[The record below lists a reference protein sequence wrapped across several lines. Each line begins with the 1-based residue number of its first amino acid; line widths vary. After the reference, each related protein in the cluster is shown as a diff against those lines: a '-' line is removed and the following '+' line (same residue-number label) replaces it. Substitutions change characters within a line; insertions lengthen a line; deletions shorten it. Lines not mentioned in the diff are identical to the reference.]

1 MLHCRVIRSCLVI
14 CLFTTGAI
22 LPSANTLAAEA
33 APNRSFAVDPVFD
46 SRTYIEEWGDP
57 ANPPVILV
65 HGLGDNGARDWR
77 YLAPAL
83 AEDFYVVAFD
93 LPGFGR
99 SEKYNALYTPETYTR
114 FVEWI
119 AETYVEGQFTLIGHS
134 MGGAI
139 ALNYAAAHA
148 DRLTRLVLIDAAGI
162 LHRTAFTKHLINNVK
177 LPDASDTLPA
187 DNLAA
192 LNELLGINLED
203 IDRYPAAMDVVLLS
217 PIVRGA
223 LLGGDSRAIAGFA
236 LVQHNFSG
244 KLRKVTVPT
253 LVIWGA
259 EDPVTPLRTGR
270 LLASNL
276 PMARLEIVQGA
287 GHTPMVESTARLN
300 RLVLDEL
307 DSSVDR
313 YGAEPAQ
320 PTFAETA
327 ESQACN
333 GENNR
338 YISGRY
344 KRVTIENCD
353 GLLIENSRIERLIVR
368 NSSVEILTSEIGG
381 GTIAVEVEN
390 SVLMATATTF
400 TAETPVVLSGSRL
413 DFAGVEIIAGEKPF
427 EADARSTV
435 LFSVS
440 TVRTPAYSRY
450 AHGIYYL
457 SHEQQPF

>member
-1 MLHCRVIRSCLVI
+1 MPC
-14 CLFTTGAI
+14 
-22 LPSANTLAAEA
+22 ANMIAAEA
-33 APNRSFAVDPVFD
+33 APVRFFAVDPVFS

-83 AEDFYVVAFD
+83 AENFYVVAFD

-99 SEKYNALYTPETYTR
+99 SEKYNALYTPDTYTS
-114 FVEWI
+114 VVQWI
-119 AETYVEGQFTLIGHS
+119 ADTYVDGRFTLIGHS

-139 ALNYAAAHA
+139 ALNYAAGHA
-148 DRLTRLVLIDAAGI
+148 DRLMRLVLIDAAGI

-177 LPDASDTLPA
+177 LPEANNSLPA
-187 DNLAA
+187 DNLQA
-192 LNELLGINLED
+192 LNTLLGINLED

-217 PIVRGA
+217 PIVRGTV
-223 LLGGDSRAIAGFA
+223 LGGDSRKIAGFA
-236 LVQHNFSG
+236 LVQHDFSG
-244 KLRKVTVPT
+244 KLRRVTVPT

-276 PMARLEIVQGA
+276 PMARLEIIQGA
-287 GHTPMVESTARLN
+287 GHTPMVESTTRLN
-300 RLVLDEL
+300 RLVLAEL
-307 DSSVDR
+307 NSSVDR
-313 YGAEPAQ
+313 YSAEPAEQ
-320 PTFAETA
+320 IYSETA
-327 ESQACN
+327 DSEACR
-333 GENNR
+333 GEDSR

-344 KRVTIENCD
+344 ALVTIENCD
-353 GLLIENSRIERLIVR
+353 RVLIENSRIERMIVR
-368 NSSVEILTSEIGG
+368 NSSVEILTSVIGG
-381 GTIAVEVEN
+381 GDIAVEVEN

-400 TAETPVVLSGSRL
+400 TAVTPVVLSGSRL
-413 DFAGVEIIAGEKPF
+413 DLAGVEIIAGEKPF

-440 TVRTPAYSRY
+440 TVRTPEYSKQ
-450 AHGIYYL
+450 AHGVFYL
-457 SHEQQPF
+457 SHEQHPFQR